1 MLTFF
6 VTSADS
12 ATFVLGMQTTNGN
25 LNPPF
30 FVTFILG
37 IILAAISAIL
47 LGTGGLQGMQA
58 AIIVSALPLG
68 IVLLFMSYALIKSFR
83 QEVSEDKK
91 QNKKTA

>member
-30 FVTFILG
+30 FVTFIWG

-47 LGTGGLQGMQA
+47 LGTGGMQA
-58 AIIVSALPLG
+58 AIIVSAFPLG